1 MPDLLFRVPETGPAL
16 SIVTGTIDWSLWN
29 VQHPYVFAMSN
40 DTGEW
45 FYRLRGLGIINDPND
60 FAQLLVSVIP
70 LMFVFWRAKK
80 LLFNVACVILP
91 VCVLLIAVFTT
102 HSRGALIALV
112 AVALVAAWRRIGLVP
127 ALLLA
132 TALFGA
138 SVALQFAGGRE
149 ISADS
154 GADRTELWSESLQ
167 LLKSHPLFG
176 VGAGRISD
184 YLGLTAHN
192 SVMVC
197 AAELG
202 LFGLFFWS
210 MFLLSTMRDTLLVAS
225 PGKTAEGG
233 PIAAEQELFPKS
245 VTGAEIVE
253 KSDINRMGRLLLL
266 SLTGFLVAG
275 IFLSRAFTTTFFVL
289 GGMTEVVYQLA
300 LERGMI
306 GPRIKLSRLFP
317 YSGGLALSLVVLMYV
332 IVRILNLVH

>member
-1 MPDLLFRVPETGPAL
+1 
-16 SIVTGTIDWSLWN
+16 
-29 VQHPYVFAMSN
+29 
-40 DTGEW
+40 
-45 FYRLRGLGIINDPND
+45 
-60 FAQLLVSVIP
+60 
-70 LMFVFWRAKK
+70 
-80 LLFNVACVILP
+80 
-91 VCVLLIAVFTT
+91 
-102 HSRGALIALV
+102 
-112 AVALVAAWRRIGLVP
+112 VP